1 MRQLASFV
9 SPSIAGSITM
19 AKLCLLVEDQPR
31 TRDWIVGVLARAFPE
46 MTVATVSSLR
56 EARAWLE
63 DYDARHGAGL
73 TLALIDLGLPDGSGI
88 ELVRSI
94 AASRPAVLPVVA
106 TIYDDDTHVFDA
118 IAAGARGYLLKD
130 EEADQLVSL
139 LRRIEGGEP
148 PLSPSIAHR
157 MLAHFRAAPPPDRA
171 ALVPDRAALVPR
183 QDDAGLTARETET
196 LSLIAKGLT
205 IAEAAARMG
214 LKPQTVAS
222 YVKTIYEKLNVST
235 RAEATLAAVRRGL
248 V

>member
-1 MRQLASFV
+1 
-9 SPSIAGSITM
+9 M

-31 TRDWIVGVLARAFPE
+31 TRDWIVGVLARAFPD
-46 MTVATVSSLR
+46 MTVASVASLR
-56 EARAWLE
+56 EARAWLA
-63 DYDARHGAGL
+63 DYDARRGTGL

-88 ELVRSI
+88 ELVRSL
-94 AASRPAVLPVVA
+94 AATRPAVLPVVA

-157 MLAHFRAAPPPDRA
+157 MLAHFRAASDRAAATPDRA
-171 ALVPDRAALVPR
+171 ASAPR
-183 QDDAGLTARETET
+183 PDDAGLTARETET
-196 LSLIAKGLT
+196 LGLIAKGLT
-205 IAEAAARMG
+205 IAETATRMG